1 MFKEIEEPSHEPIK
15 NKTQEVSETFCVN
28 CHNYKQEI
36 SKLLKQETEQQISI
50 DKLEETNKM
59 QTSINNLHE
68 DITKL
73 KDDKQEIN
81 KLLKHKTEQQISIDK
96 LEETNKMQTSIN
108 NLHEDITKLKDDT
121 EITKSKMFSY

>member
-1 MFKEIEEPSHEPIK
+1 MFEEIGEPSHEPIK

-73 KDDKQEIN
+73 KDD
-81 KLLKHKTEQQISIDK
+81 
-96 LEETNKMQTSIN
+96 
-108 NLHEDITKLKDDT
+108 T
-121 EITKSKMFSY
+121 EIKSKMFSY